1 MASGIRFQ
9 IFVSSTYTDLYPVRR
24 KVTEHIL
31 SMNHIPAGMEM
42 FSASGQQQWKTIQ
55 KSIDNSDYYVLIVGE
70 RYGSISEA
78 EGISYTEKEFNY
90 ARSRGIPTLCFLSGE
105 KYTTTREKREADP
118 LKIELLE
125 KFKRKVLSDQLCDFW
140 EDENELVR
148 KISAALYKIFVEE
161 PGIGWIRGDVTDPE
175 ALSKLIKVMEDNAKL
190 TAKINELE
198 NNVTVDVP
206 KLLVRMNQ
214 HDFLKGSLDIQLPKP
229 EGFEFGHSPISIEDI
244 PVKLRSLI
252 SEGELKLYNSLL
264 PSKDEVDKYFLRSSL
279 YTVGCSSPINF
290 SIYNSGHVKANNVL
304 IRMYIPDGLRVL
316 KHSEVSILPEPSINM
331 PLHPINLAEKR
342 EKSSEPDSLKIVV
355 RKVSQG
361 LAKKVRSQT
370 PSSGQKT
377 LTIRK
382 GKSIF
387 GSKDFIRQ
395 STLHSLSSDIY
406 LIPERLGEFKIR
418 VTIICDEYREWSDDI
433 IIINFIE

>member
-1 MASGIRFQ
+1 MASSIRFQ

-55 KSIDNSDYYVLIVGE
+55 KAIDNSDYYVLIVGE
-70 RYGSISEA
+70 RYGSISE
-78 EGISYTEKEFNY
+78 EDGISYTEKEFNY
-90 ARSRGIPTLCFLSGE
+90 ARSRGIPTLCFLSGD
-105 KYTTTREKREADP
+105 KYTTTRDKRETDT

-125 KFKRKVLSDQLCDFW
+125 NFKKKVLIDQLCDFW
-140 EDENELVR
+140 EDEDELVR

-198 NNVTVDVP
+198 SNAKNDVP
-206 KLLVRMNQ
+206 KLLVRINQ
-214 HDFLKGSLDIQLPKP
+214 HDFQEGNLNIQLPEP
-229 EGFEFGHSPISIEDI
+229 VGFEFGYSPILFETI
-244 PVKLRSLI
+244 PERLRQFI
-252 SEGELKLYNSLL
+252 SEDEVDFYNSSL
-264 PSKDEVDKYFLRSSL
+264 PSKDEVEKYFLKSSL
-279 YTVGCSSPINF
+279 YMIGCSNPIKF
-290 SIYNSGHVKANNVL
+290 SIHNNSPVKANNVL

-316 KHSEVSILPEPSINM
+316 SQSEVSILPEPSINV
-331 PLHPINLAEKR
+331 PLHPLILAEKR

-355 RKVSQG
+355 RKVSPG
-361 LAKKVRSQT
+361 VAKKVRSQAR
-370 PSSGQKT
+370 SSGQKT
-377 LTIRK
+377 LTIRN

-406 LIPERLGEFKIR
+406 FVPDRAGEFNIR
-418 VTIICDEYREWSDDI
+418 VTIICDEYPEWSDDVI
-433 IIINFIE
+433 TINFVE